1 MKRARSRPHRGV
13 ALMLALWLI
22 VALGAIAAQVTAAAR
37 EESALVRNVKARTAA
52 RYAAESGLIAARA
65 QIESLLASAVLP
77 AERTRRLNQMDDAVA
92 ALRNVDIGAARF
104 TVAAADLNARIDL
117 NQAGDATL
125 LAFFGQ
131 FTTDREA
138 RVVVDALGDWKDAD
152 SRRRAHGA
160 ETQEYERAGSRWVP
174 RNAPL
179 EWIEELRRV
188 HGVSEQLARAVAP
201 YVTVGGDGRVNL
213 NTAPE
218 SVLAAVPRL
227 GSAGARAI
235 VSRRRAGQPFTSTTI
250 ITQLLGRGGRPG
262 VRGDAL
268 GDAAVTG
275 AAVTGAAGTGARLGI
290 EPSRLLLVSRG
301 WLPGHPLTREIQ
313 AVFAVQRQRLVLQSW
328 RERDL

>member
-1 MKRARSRPHRGV
+1 MKRVRSRPPRGV

-22 VALGAIAAQVTAAAR
+22 VALGAIGAQVTAAAR
-37 EESALVRNVKARTAA
+37 EDAALVRNVKARTVA

-65 QIESLLASAVLP
+65 HLEALLEAAVVP
-77 AERTRRLNQMDDAVA
+77 AERTRRLNQLAAAVA
-92 ALRNVDIGAARF
+92 GLREVDVGAGRF
-104 TVAAADLNARIDL
+104 TVAAADLNARVDL
-117 NQAGDATL
+117 NQASDATL

-131 FTTDREA
+131 FTTDRQA
-138 RVVVDALGDWKDAD
+138 REVVDALGDWKDAN
-152 SRRRAHGA
+152 SLRRAYGA
-160 ETQEYERAGSRWVP
+160 EAPEYERAGSPWVP

-179 EWIEELRRV
+179 ERLEELRRV
-188 HGVSEQLARAVAP
+188 HGVSERLARAVAP
-201 YVTVGGDGRVNL
+201 YVTVGSDGRVNL

-218 SVLAAVPRL
+218 SVLAAIPRL
-227 GSAGARAI
+227 GRTGARAI

-250 ITQLLGRGGRPG
+250 VTQLLGRGERPG

-268 GDAAVTG
+268 GEAAVTG
-275 AAVTGAAGTGARLGI
+275 VARIGARLVT